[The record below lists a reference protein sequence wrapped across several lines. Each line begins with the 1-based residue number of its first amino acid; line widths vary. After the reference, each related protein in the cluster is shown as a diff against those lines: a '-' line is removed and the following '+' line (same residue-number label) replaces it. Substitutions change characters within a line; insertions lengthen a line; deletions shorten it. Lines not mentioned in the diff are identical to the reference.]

1 MPEAVKWRI
10 TLGMLAGVI
19 TRDEIRS
26 TYDTIRPCIR
36 RTPVVRVDLSE
47 LDPAGPALPVVT
59 LKLEQLQC
67 AGSFKARGAFAN
79 LLLRDVPPAGVVAA
93 SGGNHGVA
101 VAYAAHR
108 RGVPARIFV
117 PTVSAPAKM
126 ERIRQLGAELMVTGE
141 RYADALDAA
150 QAWVESSGAMSVHA
164 FDQRETLLGQ
174 GTLALELAGQAP
186 EMGPEMGTALDTVLV
201 PVGGGG
207 LIGGIAAYFA
217 GAVRVIGVEPDG
229 APTLTRARAE
239 GRPADAPAE
248 GVAADALAPRRV
260 GELVFPITQAYVED
274 VVLVDDASILAAQRA
289 LWQAARIAA
298 EPAASVGIAALLTG
312 AYKPAPGEHVAV
324 VISGAN
330 MAPSQLESA
339 AWLRHVPAP
348 FGIIEI
354 FGRTDLG
361 SRTWIRDTLLLCGSS
376 SRPRPTTRPAC
387 SPCRGLNRW
396 WNGRT
401 SGWSRSGSGASRGT
415 WSASS
420 TTTARCTPSRSSASG
435 WPGASTGCSGRW
447 PS

>member
-1 MPEAVKWRI
+1 
-10 TLGMLAGVI
+10 MLAGVI
-19 TRDEIRS
+19 TRDEIRG
-26 TYDTIRPCIR
+26 TYDTIRPYIR
-36 RTPVVRVDLSE
+36 RTPVVQVDLSE
-47 LDPAGPALPVVT
+47 LDPASPGLPTAT

-117 PTVSAPAKM
+117 PTPPPPPPV
-126 ERIRQLGAELMVTGE
+126 VTGE
-141 RYADALDAA
+141 RYADALAAA

-174 GTLALELAGQAP
+174 GTLALELAGQVGEA
-186 EMGPEMGTALDTVLV
+186 DTVLV

-217 GAVRVIGVEPDG
+217 GTIRVIGVEPDG

-274 VVLVDDASILAAQRA
+274 VLLVDDASILAAQRA

-312 AYKPAPGEHVAV
+312 AYKPAPGEQVAV

-330 MAPSQLESA
+330 MAPSQLESQ
-339 AWLRHVPAP
+339 
-348 FGIIEI
+348 
-354 FGRTDLG
+354 LG
-361 SRTWIRDTLLLCGSS
+361 
-376 SRPRPTTRPAC
+376 
-387 SPCRGLNRW
+387 
-396 WNGRT
+396 
-401 SGWSRSGSGASRGT
+401 
-415 WSASS
+415 
-420 TTTARCTPSRSSASG
+420 
-435 WPGASTGCSGRW
+435 
-447 PS
+447 

>member
-1 MPEAVKWRI
+1 
-10 TLGMLAGVI
+10 MLAGVI
-19 TRDEIRS
+19 TRDEIRG
-26 TYDTIRPCIR
+26 TYDTIRPFIR
-36 RTPVVRVDLSE
+36 RTPVVQVDLSE
-47 LDPAGPALPVVT
+47 LDPAGPALPAVT

-79 LLLRDVPPAGVVAA
+79 LLLRAVPPAGVVAA

-126 ERIRQLGAELMVTGE
+126 ERIRQLGAELVVTGE
-141 RYADALDAA
+141 RYADALAAA

-174 GTLALELAGQAP
+174 GTVALELAGQA
-186 EMGPEMGTALDTVLV
+186 PEMGTALDTVLV

-217 GAVRVIGVEPDG
+217 GTVRVIGVEPDG

-330 MAPSQLESA
+330 MAPSQLESQ
-339 AWLRHVPAP
+339 
-348 FGIIEI
+348 
-354 FGRTDLG
+354 LG
-361 SRTWIRDTLLLCGSS
+361 
-376 SRPRPTTRPAC
+376 
-387 SPCRGLNRW
+387 
-396 WNGRT
+396 
-401 SGWSRSGSGASRGT
+401 
-415 WSASS
+415 
-420 TTTARCTPSRSSASG
+420 
-435 WPGASTGCSGRW
+435 
-447 PS
+447 